1 MVIEMRRID
10 VGVDEANE
18 LLNQAG
24 LASVNTMEILQ
35 GGWDNTNIL
44 LTLTDASKVVL
55 KVWNANTIE
64 EVRRVLARHCH
75 LDGHGIPTAL
85 PIEFHDGELVV
96 EKEGM
101 AWTILPFVQGGML
114 GTDEESLKSLGQTL
128 ARLQQI
134 PTADCFPDEYRMGWA
149 LFDEMFEIADDTNS
163 WSDFLISLK
172 KESESLRNQ
181 IPANL
186 PQGILHGDLFP
197 DNVIGDGSVAAI
209 LDLEE
214 AFIGPCAFDLMM
226 AFVGFGW
233 DDEEPMHE
241 RWNALLEGYESVR
254 PLSQEEKLALPALHR
269 YATLSIAAW
278 RYWKHVMTQPD
289 DELRGRYLEM
299 VNRLEIEI
307 NFSCIDH

>member
-1 MVIEMRRID
+1 MVIKLRRVD

-24 LASVNTMEILQ
+24 LPSVNSMKILQ

-55 KVWNANTIE
+55 KVWNANTTD
-64 EVRRVLARHCH
+64 EVKRVVARHCH
-75 LDGHGIPTAL
+75 LDEHGIPTAV
-85 PIEFHDGELVV
+85 PIEFLDGELVV
-96 EKEGM
+96 EKDGM
-101 AWTILPFVQGGML
+101 AWTLLPFIEGGML
-114 GTDEESLKSLGQTL
+114 GTDEKSLKSLGETL
-128 ARLQQI
+128 ARLHQI
-134 PTADCFPDEYRMGWA
+134 PATDCFPDDYRMGWS
-149 LFDEMFEIADDTNS
+149 LFEEMFEIADDTNS

-181 IPANL
+181 IPADL

-233 DDEEPMHE
+233 NDEEPIHE

-289 DELRGRYLEM
+289 EELKGRYLEM
-299 VNRLEIEI
+299 AHRLDQQ
-307 NFSCIDH
+307 IDF

>member
-44 LTLTDASKVVL
+44 ITLTDASKVVL

-64 EVRRVLARHCH
+64 EVRRVVARHCH
-75 LDGHGIPTAL
+75 LDEYGIPTAV
-85 PIEFHDGELVV
+85 PIEFLDGELVV

-101 AWTILPFVQGGML
+101 AWTILPFVEGGML
-114 GTDEESLKSLGQTL
+114 GTDEESLNSLGETL

-134 PTADCFPDEYRMGWA
+134 PIADCFPDDYRMGWS
-149 LFDEMFEIADDTNS
+149 LFEEMFEIADDTNS

-181 IPANL
+181 IPADL
-186 PQGILHGDLFP
+186 PRGILHGDLFP

-214 AFIGPCAFDLMM
+214 AFIGPCAFDLIM

-233 DDEEPMHE
+233 DGKEAVHE
-241 RWNALLEGYESVR
+241 RWIVLLEGYESVR
-254 PLSQEEKLALPALHR
+254 PLSKEEKLALPALHK

-289 DELRGRYLEM
+289 EELKGRYLEM
-299 VNRLEIEI
+299 VNRLEIEF
-307 NFSCIDH
+307 NF

>member
-1 MVIEMRRID
+1 MVIEVRRTE

-24 LASVNTMEILQ
+24 LPNLNSMEILQ

-44 LTLTDASKVVL
+44 LTLVDASKVVL

-64 EVRRVLARHCH
+64 EVGRVVARHCH
-75 LDGHGIPTAL
+75 LDEHGIPTAV
-85 PIEFHDGELVV
+85 PIQLANGSLIA
-96 EKEGM
+96 EKGGM
-101 AWTILPFVQGGML
+101 AWTLLPFIEGGML
-114 GTDEESLKSLGQTL
+114 DTDENSLNSLGENMAL
-128 ARLQQI
+128 LHQI
-134 PTADCFPDEYRMGWA
+134 PAADCFPDDYRMGWS
-149 LFDEMFEIADDTNS
+149 LFEEMFVIADETNT
-163 WSDFLISLK
+163 WSDFLITLK

-181 IPANL
+181 IPEGL
-186 PQGILHGDLFP
+186 PQGVLHGDVFP

-214 AFIGPCAFDLMM
+214 AFVGPCAFDLMM

-233 DDEEPMHE
+233 NEDEPLTD
-241 RWNALLEGYESVR
+241 RWNALLEGYESIR
-254 PLSQEEKLALPALHR
+254 PLTQNERGALPALHR

-289 DELRGRYLEM
+289 EALKMRYLEM
-299 VNRLEIEI
+299 VHRLEQQ
-307 NFSCIDH
+307 IDF

>member
-1 MVIEMRRID
+1 MVNEMRRVD
-10 VGVDEANE
+10 VGLDEANE
-18 LLNQAG
+18 LLNKAG
-24 LASVNTMEILQ
+24 LPSVDSMEILQ

-64 EVRRVLARHCH
+64 EVRRVVARHCH
-75 LDGHGIPTAL
+75 LDEHGIPTAV
-85 PIEFHDGELVV
+85 PIEFLDGKLVV
-96 EKEGM
+96 QKEGM
-101 AWTILPFVQGGML
+101 AWTILPFVEGGML
-114 GTDEESLKSLGQTL
+114 GNDRKSLKSLGETL
-128 ARLQQI
+128 ALLQQI
-134 PTADCFPDEYRMGWA
+134 PTVDCFPDDYRMGWS
-149 LFDEMFEIADDTNS
+149 LFKEMFEIADDTNS

-181 IPANL
+181 IPADL

-197 DNVIGDGSVAAI
+197 DNVIGEGSVSAI

-233 DDEEPMHE
+233 NDGEPIGE
-241 RWNALLEGYESVR
+241 RWNALLEGYESIR

-269 YATLSIAAW
+269 YATLSIASW
-278 RYWKHVMTQPD
+278 RYWKHVMTQPI
-289 DELRGRYLEM
+289 EEFKGRYLEM
-299 VNRLEIEI
+299 AHRLDQQ
-307 NFSCIDH
+307 IDF

>member
-1 MVIEMRRID
+1 MIEMRRID

-64 EVRRVLARHCH
+64 EVRRVVARHCH
-75 LDGHGIPTAL
+75 LDEHGIPTAV
-85 PIEFHDGELVV
+85 PIEFLDGKLVV

-101 AWTILPFVQGGML
+101 AWTILPFVEGGML

-134 PTADCFPDEYRMGWA
+134 PTVDCFPDEYRMGWV
-149 LFDEMFEIADDTNS
+149 LFEEMFEIADDTNS

-181 IPANL
+181 IPADL

-197 DNVIGDGSVAAI
+197 DNVIGEGSVAAI

-233 DDEEPMHE
+233 DGKEVFHE
-241 RWNALLEGYESVR
+241 RWNALLEGYESIR
-254 PLSQEEKLALPALHR
+254 PLTQNERSALPALHR

-289 DELRGRYLEM
+289 EALKMRYLEM
-299 VNRLEIEI
+299 AHRLDQQ
-307 NFSCIDH
+307 IDF

>member
-1 MVIEMRRID
+1 MVIEMRRAE

-24 LASVNTMEILQ
+24 LPNLNSMEILQ

-44 LTLTDASKVVL
+44 LNLSDASKVVL
-55 KVWNANTIE
+55 KVWNANTVE
-64 EVRRVLARHCH
+64 EVRRVVARHCH
-75 LDGHGIPTAL
+75 LDEHGIPTAV
-85 PIEFHDGELVV
+85 PIQLANGSLIA
-96 EKEGM
+96 EKGGM
-101 AWTILPFVQGGML
+101 AWTLLPFVEGGML

-128 ARLQQI
+128 AQLQQI
-134 PTADCFPDEYRMGWA
+134 PTTDCFPDDYRMGWS
-149 LFDEMFEIADDTNS
+149 LFEEMFEIADDTNS

-172 KESESLRNQ
+172 KETDTLREQ
-181 IPANL
+181 IPAGL

-197 DNVIGDGSVAAI
+197 DNIIGDGAVAAI

-233 DDEEPMHE
+233 NEEGPINE
-241 RWNALLEGYESVR
+241 RWKALLEGYESVR
-254 PLSQEEKLALPALHR
+254 PLSREERFALPALHR

-278 RYWKHVMTQPD
+278 RYWKHVMAQPD
-289 DELRGRYLEM
+289 EALKMRYLEM
-299 VNRLEIEI
+299 TERLEIG
-307 NFSCIDH
+307 FDF

>member
-1 MVIEMRRID
+1 MVNEMRRVD
-10 VGVDEANE
+10 VGLEEANQ

-24 LASVNTMEILQ
+24 LPSVDSMEILQ

-64 EVRRVLARHCH
+64 EVRRVVGRHCH
-75 LDGHGIPTAL
+75 LDGQGIPTAV
-85 PIEFHDGELVV
+85 PIEFVDGELVV

-101 AWTILPFVQGGML
+101 AWTILPFVEGGML

-149 LFDEMFEIADDTNS
+149 LFEEMFEIADDRNS
-163 WSDFLISLK
+163 WSDFLTSLK

-181 IPANL
+181 IPADL

-197 DNVIGDGSVAAI
+197 DNVIGEGSVAAI

-233 DDEEPMHE
+233 NDGGPIGE
-241 RWNALLEGYESVR
+241 RWNALLEGYESIR

-289 DELRGRYLEM
+289 DELKGRYLEM

-307 NFSCIDH
+307 NF

>member
-1 MVIEMRRID
+1 MVIDMRRID
-10 VGVDEANE
+10 VGIHEANE

-64 EVRRVLARHCH
+64 EVRRVVARHTH
-75 LDGHGIPTAL
+75 LDGHGIPTAV

-134 PTADCFPDEYRMGWA
+134 PTADCFPNDYRMGWA
-149 LFDEMFEIADDTNS
+149 LFEEMFEIADDTNS

-172 KESESLRNQ
+172 KESEILRNQ
-181 IPANL
+181 IPADL
-186 PQGILHGDLFP
+186 QQGILHGDLFP

-233 DDEEPMHE
+233 DDEEPLHE

-254 PLSQEEKLALPALHR
+254 PLSQDEKLALPALHR

-278 RYWKHVMTQPD
+278 RYWKHVMAQPD

-307 NFSCIDH
+307 DF

>member
-1 MVIEMRRID
+1 MVNEMRRVD
-10 VGVDEANE
+10 VGLDEANE
-18 LLNQAG
+18 LLNKAG
-24 LASVNTMEILQ
+24 LPSVDSMEILQ

-64 EVRRVLARHCH
+64 EVRRVVARHCH
-75 LDGHGIPTAL
+75 LDEHGIPTAV
-85 PIEFHDGELVV
+85 PIQLANGSLIA
-96 EKEGM
+96 EKGGM
-101 AWTILPFVQGGML
+101 AWTLLPFVEGGML

-128 ARLQQI
+128 AQLQQI
-134 PTADCFPDEYRMGWA
+134 PTTDCFPDDYRMGWS
-149 LFDEMFEIADDTNS
+149 LFEEMFEIADDTNS

-172 KESESLRNQ
+172 KETDTLREQ
-181 IPANL
+181 IPAGL

-197 DNVIGDGSVAAI
+197 DNIIGDGAVAAI

-233 DDEEPMHE
+233 NEEGPINE
-241 RWNALLEGYESVR
+241 RWKALLEGYESVR
-254 PLSQEEKLALPALHR
+254 PLSREERFALPALHR

-278 RYWKHVMTQPD
+278 RYWKHVMAQPD
-289 DELRGRYLEM
+289 EALKMRYLEM
-299 VNRLEIEI
+299 TERLEIG
-307 NFSCIDH
+307 FDF

>member
-1 MVIEMRRID
+1 MVNEMRRVD
-10 VGVDEANE
+10 VGLDEANK
-18 LLNQAG
+18 LLNRAG
-24 LASVNTMEILQ
+24 LPGVDSMEILQ

-64 EVRRVLARHCH
+64 EVRRVVARHCY
-75 LDGHGIPTAL
+75 LDGHGIPTAV
-85 PIEFHDGELVV
+85 PIEFLDGELVV

-134 PTADCFPDEYRMGWA
+134 PTADCFPDDYRMGWA
-149 LFDEMFEIADDTNS
+149 LFEEMFEIADDTNS
-163 WSDFLISLK
+163 WSDFLIFLK

-181 IPANL
+181 IPADL

-197 DNVIGDGSVAAI
+197 DNVIGEGSVAAI

-233 DDEEPMHE
+233 NDGEPIHE
-241 RWNALLEGYESVR
+241 RWNVLLEGYESIR

-278 RYWKHVMTQPD
+278 RYWKHVMTHPD
-289 DELRGRYLEM
+289 EKLKGRYLEM
-299 VNRLEIEI
+299 AHRLDQQ
-307 NFSCIDH
+307 IDF

>member
-1 MVIEMRRID
+1 VIDMRRID

-18 LLNQAG
+18 LLSQAG

-64 EVRRVLARHCH
+64 EVRRVVARHTH
-75 LDGHGIPTAL
+75 LDGHGIPTAV
-85 PIEFHDGELVV
+85 PIEFLDGELVV

-149 LFDEMFEIADDTNS
+149 LFDEMFEIADDRNS

-226 AFVGFGW
+226 ALVGFGW
-233 DDEEPMHE
+233 DGKEVIHE

-254 PLSQEEKLALPALHR
+254 PLSHDEKLALPALHR
-269 YATLSIAAW
+269 YATLSIAGW

-289 DELRGRYLEM
+289 DELKGRYLEM
-299 VNRLEIEI
+299 VNRLEIEF
-307 NFSCIDH
+307 NF

>member
-1 MVIEMRRID
+1 M
-10 VGVDEANE
+10 
-18 LLNQAG
+18 
-24 LASVNTMEILQ
+24 
-35 GGWDNTNIL
+35 
-44 LTLTDASKVVL
+44 
-55 KVWNANTIE
+55 
-64 EVRRVLARHCH
+64 ARHCH
-75 LDGHGIPTAL
+75 LDEYGIPTAV
-85 PIEFHDGELVV
+85 PIEFLDGELVV

-101 AWTILPFVQGGML
+101 AWTILPFVEGGML
-114 GTDEESLKSLGQTL
+114 GTDEESLNSLGETL

-134 PTADCFPDEYRMGWA
+134 PTADCFPDDYRMGWS
-149 LFDEMFEIADDTNS
+149 LFEKMFEVADETNS

-186 PQGILHGDLFP
+186 PKGILHGDLFP
-197 DNVIGDGSVAAI
+197 DNVLGDGSVAAI

-241 RWNALLEGYESVR
+241 RWNALLKGYESVR

-289 DELRGRYLEM
+289 EELKGRYLEM

-307 NFSCIDH
+307 NF

>member
-1 MVIEMRRID
+1 MVNEMRRVD
-10 VGVDEANE
+10 VGLDEVNK

-24 LASVNTMEILQ
+24 LPSVDSMEILQ

-55 KVWNANTIE
+55 KVCNANTIE
-64 EVRRVLARHCH
+64 EVRRVVARHCH
-75 LDGHGIPTAL
+75 LDEHGIPTAV
-85 PIEFHDGELVV
+85 PIEFLDGKLVV
-96 EKEGM
+96 QKEGM
-101 AWTILPFVQGGML
+101 AWTILPFVEGGML
-114 GTDEESLKSLGQTL
+114 GNDRKSLKSLGETL
-128 ARLQQI
+128 ALLQQI
-134 PTADCFPDEYRMGWA
+134 PTVDCFPDDYRMGWS
-149 LFDEMFEIADDTNS
+149 LFKEMFEIADDTNS

-181 IPANL
+181 IPADL

-197 DNVIGDGSVAAI
+197 DNVIGEGSVAAI

-233 DDEEPMHE
+233 NDGEPIGE
-241 RWNALLEGYESVR
+241 RWNALLEGYESIR

-289 DELRGRYLEM
+289 DVLKGRYLEM

-307 NFSCIDH
+307 NF

>member
-85 PIEFHDGELVV
+85 PIEFLDGELVV

-134 PTADCFPDEYRMGWA
+134 PTADCFPDDYRMGWA
-149 LFDEMFEIADDTNS
+149 LFEEMFEIADNTNS

-172 KESESLRNQ
+172 KASASLRDQ
-181 IPANL
+181 IPADL

-197 DNVIGDGSVAAI
+197 DNVIGEGSVAAI

-254 PLSQEEKLALPALHR
+254 PLSKSEKLALPALHR

>member
-1 MVIEMRRID
+1 MVIDMRRAD

-24 LASVNTMEILQ
+24 LSNLNSMEILQ

-44 LTLTDASKVVL
+44 LNLSDASKVVL
-55 KVWNANTIE
+55 KVWNANTVE
-64 EVRRVLARHCH
+64 EVRRVVARHCH
-75 LDGHGIPTAL
+75 LDEHGIPTAV
-85 PIEFHDGELVV
+85 PIQLANGSLIA
-96 EKEGM
+96 EKGGM
-101 AWTILPFVQGGML
+101 AWTLLPFVEGGML

-128 ARLQQI
+128 AQLQQI
-134 PTADCFPDEYRMGWA
+134 PTTDCFPDDYRMGWS
-149 LFDEMFEIADDTNS
+149 LFEEMYVIADEANT
-163 WSDFLISLK
+163 WSDFLITLK

-181 IPANL
+181 IPESL
-186 PQGILHGDLFP
+186 PQGILHGDVFP
-197 DNVIGDGSVAAI
+197 DNVIGDGAVAAI

-233 DDEEPMHE
+233 NEDEPLID
-241 RWNALLEGYESVR
+241 RWNALLEGYESIR
-254 PLSQEEKLALPALHR
+254 PLTQDEKLALPALHR

-289 DELRGRYLEM
+289 EVLKMRYLEM
-299 VNRLEIEI
+299 TERLEIG
-307 NFSCIDH
+307 FDF

>member
-1 MVIEMRRID
+1 MVNEMRRVD
-10 VGVDEANE
+10 VGLDEANE
-18 LLNQAG
+18 LLNRAG
-24 LASVNTMEILQ
+24 LPSVDSMEILQ

-64 EVRRVLARHCH
+64 EVRRVVARHYH
-75 LDGHGIPTAL
+75 LDGHGIPTAV
-85 PIEFHDGELVV
+85 PIEFLDGELVV

-134 PTADCFPDEYRMGWA
+134 PTADCFPDEYRMGWV
-149 LFDEMFEIADDTNS
+149 LFEEMFEIADDTNS

-181 IPANL
+181 IPADL

-197 DNVIGDGSVAAI
+197 DNVIGEGSVAAI

-233 DDEEPMHE
+233 NEDEPLID
-241 RWNALLEGYESVR
+241 RWDALLEGYESIR
-254 PLSQEEKLALPALHR
+254 PLTQDEKLALPALHR

-289 DELRGRYLEM
+289 EALKMRYLEM
-299 VNRLEIEI
+299 TGRLEIG
-307 NFSCIDH
+307 FDF

>member
-1 MVIEMRRID
+1 MVIEMRRVD
-10 VGVDEANE
+10 VGVVEANE

-24 LASVNTMEILQ
+24 LASVNTIEILQ

-44 LTLTDASKVVL
+44 LTLSDSSKVVL
-55 KVWNANTIE
+55 KVWNANSIE
-64 EVRRVLARHCH
+64 EVRRVVNRHCH
-75 LDGHGIPTAL
+75 LDEHGIPTAV
-85 PIEFHDGELVV
+85 PIEFQDGELIV
-96 EKEGM
+96 EKDGM
-101 AWTILPFVQGGML
+101 AWTLLPFVEGGML
-114 GTDEESLKSLGQTL
+114 GTDEESLKSLGETL

-134 PTADCFPDEYRMGWA
+134 PIADCFPDDYRMGWS
-149 LFDEMFEIADDTNS
+149 LFEEMFEIADDTNS

-181 IPANL
+181 IPADL
-186 PQGILHGDLFP
+186 PRGILHGDLFP

-214 AFIGPCAFDLMM
+214 AFIGPCAFDLIM

-233 DDEEPMHE
+233 DGKEAVHE
-241 RWNALLEGYESVR
+241 RWIVLLEGYESVR
-254 PLSQEEKLALPALHR
+254 PLSKEEKLALPALHK

-289 DELRGRYLEM
+289 EELKGRYLEM
-299 VNRLEIEI
+299 VNRLEIEF
-307 NFSCIDH
+307 NF

>member
-1 MVIEMRRID
+1 MVIEVRRTE

-24 LASVNTMEILQ
+24 LANLNSMEILQ

-64 EVRRVLARHCH
+64 EVGRVVARHCH
-75 LDGHGIPTAL
+75 LDEHGIPTAV
-85 PIEFHDGELVV
+85 PIQLANGSLIA
-96 EKEGM
+96 EKGGM
-101 AWTILPFVQGGML
+101 AWTLLPFIEGGML
-114 GTDEESLKSLGQTL
+114 DTDENSLNSLGENMAL
-128 ARLQQI
+128 LHQI
-134 PTADCFPDEYRMGWA
+134 PAADCFPDDYRMGWS
-149 LFDEMFEIADDTNS
+149 LFEEMFVIADETNT
-163 WSDFLISLK
+163 WSDFLITLK

-181 IPANL
+181 IPEGL
-186 PQGILHGDLFP
+186 PQGVLHGDVFP

-214 AFIGPCAFDLMM
+214 AFVGPCAFDLMM

-233 DDEEPMHE
+233 NEDEPLTD
-241 RWNALLEGYESVR
+241 RWNALLEGYESIR
-254 PLSQEEKLALPALHR
+254 PLTQNERSALPALHR

-289 DELRGRYLEM
+289 EALKMRYLEM
-299 VNRLEIEI
+299 VHRLEQQ
-307 NFSCIDH
+307 IDF

>member
-1 MVIEMRRID
+1 MRRID

-64 EVRRVLARHCH
+64 EVRRVVARHCH
-75 LDGHGIPTAL
+75 LDEYGIPTAV
-85 PIEFHDGELVV
+85 PIEFLDGELVV

-101 AWTILPFVQGGML
+101 AWTILPFFEGGML
-114 GTDEESLKSLGQTL
+114 GTDEKSLKSLGQTL

-134 PTADCFPDEYRMGWA
+134 PTTDCFPDDYRMGWS
-149 LFDEMFEIADDTNS
+149 LFEEMFEIADNTNS

-197 DNVIGDGSVAAI
+197 DNVIGDGSVASI

-233 DDEEPMHE
+233 DDEEPLHE

-254 PLSQEEKLALPALHR
+254 PLSQDEKLALPALHR

-278 RYWKHVMTQPD
+278 RYRKHVMAQPD
-289 DELRGRYLEM
+289 DDLRERYLEM

-307 NFSCIDH
+307 NF